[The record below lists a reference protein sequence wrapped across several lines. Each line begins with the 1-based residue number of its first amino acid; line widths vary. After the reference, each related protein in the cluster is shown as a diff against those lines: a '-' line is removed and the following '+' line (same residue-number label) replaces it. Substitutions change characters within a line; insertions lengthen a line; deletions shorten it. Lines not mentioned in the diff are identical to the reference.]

1 MDAGS
6 TAMKTRHE
14 IPTVLIVDDYP
25 TLAELVEWRLRVAGM
40 LTRICPGGAEAMRV
54 VREERV
60 DLVILDVMMPEV
72 DGYEVIRLIR
82 DQEHTRQLPV
92 IMLTACST
100 EAEIAEAMALGAD
113 YYITKPFN
121 AVELVRQV
129 KRLLEERRAA

>member
-6 TAMKTRHE
+6 TAMKARHE

-129 KRLLEERRAA
+129 KRLLEERPAA

>member
-1 MDAGS
+1 
-6 TAMKTRHE
+6 
-14 IPTVLIVDDYP
+14 
-25 TLAELVEWRLRVAGM
+25 M

-100 EAEIAEAMALGAD
+100 EAEIAKAMALGAD